1 LQRQLFADLMAFND
15 AAQQL
20 HHVAQPRVNQQLPA
34 LTMPYKRAGTRHY
47 VLALKVFRRHHALF
61 GPCCSHRGAL
71 RLCVCVGGGSCRVQG
86 LAGCYWLGWRQQ
98 QIRLVPLHS
107 SSRPLHC
114 TLKGSNVRAAHYGAT
129 VAVST
134 LVLLVCAGLLLRCR
148 STSTVSSMLLEL

>member
-71 RLCVCVGGGSCRVQG
+71 RLCVCVGGGELQGSGFSRLLLVG
-86 LAGCYWLGWRQQ
+86 LA
-98 QIRLVPLHS
+98 
-107 SSRPLHC
+107 
-114 TLKGSNVRAAHYGAT
+114 AAAD
-129 VAVST
+129 
-134 LVLLVCAGLLLRCR
+134 
-148 STSTVSSMLLEL
+148 